1 MWKSIIWFVL
11 TAGAL
16 VALAVEHYSLAG
28 QLAKTNE
35 TIALLAA
42 AIASPAHDDT
52 RPRLDYRPSMGSGS
66 ACVGKDE
73 MRAIIREE
81 IRSSR
86 TGESLPSAQEP
97 AAEPNETPPSP
108 ESKKAFEA
116 AQRLVHNA
124 IGARLWAD
132 EQRDE
137 WRTLSRQLTV
147 DQLTSV
153 QGELVRAIN
162 SQQLRV
168 VVAGSPF

>member
-1 MWKSIIWFVL
+1 MWKSIFWFVL

-16 VALAVEHYSLAG
+16 VALAVEHYQLAG

-35 TIALLAA
+35 TIAQLADA
-42 AIASPAHDDT
+42 LASHAHDDT
-52 RPRLDYRPSMGSGS
+52 RPRLNRRPYMGGGS

-86 TGESLPSAQEP
+86 TGERLPSAQEP
-97 AAEPNETPPSP
+97 AVEPNETAPSP
-108 ESKKAFEA
+108 ENNKAFEG
-116 AQRLVHNA
+116 AQRLVNNA

-137 WRTLSRQLTV
+137 WRTLSRQLTAA
-147 DQLTSV
+147 QLTSV

-168 VVAGSPF
+168 VVAGPPF